1 MKKVLLASCFV
12 ALAAMAGAKTIYV
25 SPSGSASAD
34 GSTWATAVN
43 SLPAALSLS
52 AVGDEIWMAGGEYV
66 ADATINILPGVDI
79 YGGFAGTESSIDER
93 VRPDAENA
101 PWQFAN
107 ETVLKGSFV
116 GRLIDHEDKTTVWE
130 GDNAVTIDGIVVDG
144 HDAGDNDKILFLRS
158 NFTVRNFQLR
168 NCFVGG
174 KGLYFEI
181 GGTAV
186 DCLFSGNA
194 QSSTTTRADIYAAQ
208 GRECLEGNRPGNT
221 YDHCIFENN
230 SITSL
235 SIYNTMSNGGD
246 VYEGETAVKNCIFR
260 NNTASCLSVNSQWP
274 AATGEYGDGARTLVV
289 EDNLFEGNVA
299 SCNASGSVLHCN
311 GTSICDFSR
320 NIVRNN
326 QNTAPQEGADGAFR
340 SSIIYIN
347 AAGWMSNNLIVNNS
361 STGLLLYMNSGQ
373 LVNSTVANNVGSV
386 YATQGSY
393 ATLYNSIV
401 LNNTPTNNDLEIV
414 IADAGS
420 FFMNNCALTTDVTG
434 GDEAYIIGNIV
445 VPADGTFK
453 APTTFVGADA
463 AQAEAIAAADFS
475 LADGSACIGAG
486 DPDYENSL
494 FMNQTWINRFMS
506 YDLAMNSRLTDGAVN
521 IGAYEGDAINGIAG
535 SNVAAADL
543 ATVYVDG
550 NVLTRG
556 IQPERC
562 SGCPGRCERCCQHRS
577 AAGRAVHRQG
587 CCRWRCSVVQGAC
600 TQLIGVFDIIR

>member
-1 MKKVLLASCFV
+1 MSDGTNGLRFWKNQKEQDPMSRDFSSEFGSMTMDDEDGINRTYEATCFPTGS
-12 ALAAMAGAKTIYV
+12 ALACSWDRGLAQEIAAAVANECKSHEVGMLFGPAMNTRRHPLDCRGFEYFSEDPCLAGEMAGNYV
-25 SPSGSASAD
+25 IGLQENEVSG
-34 GSTWATAVN
+34 T
-43 SLPAALSLS
+43 
-52 AVGDEIWMAGGEYV
+52 
-66 ADATINILPGVDI
+66 
-79 YGGFAGTESSIDER
+79 
-93 VRPDAENA
+93 
-101 PWQFAN
+101 
-107 ETVLKGSFV
+107 LKHFV
-116 GRLIDHEDKTTVWE
+116 
-130 GDNAVTIDGIVVDG
+130 
-144 HDAGDNDKILFLRS
+144 
-158 NFTVRNFQLR
+158 
-168 NCFVGG
+168 C
-174 KGLYFEI
+174 
-181 GGTAV
+181 
-186 DCLFSGNA
+186 
-194 QSSTTTRADIYAAQ
+194 
-208 GRECLEGNRPGNT
+208 
-221 YDHCIFENN
+221 
-230 SITSL
+230 
-235 SIYNTMSNGGD
+235 
-246 VYEGETAVKNCIFR
+246 
-260 NNTASCLSVNSQWP
+260 
-274 AATGEYGDGARTLVV
+274 
-289 EDNLFEGNVA
+289 
-299 SCNASGSVLHCN
+299 
-311 GTSICDFSR
+311 
-320 NIVRNN
+320 NN

-506 YDLAMNSRLTDGAVN
+506 YDLAMNNRLTDGAVN
-521 IGAYEGDAINGIAG
+521 IGAYEGDAINGIDG

-550 NVLTRG
+550 NVLTVVA
-556 IQPERC
+556 EN
-562 SGCPGRCERCCQHRS
+562 
-577 AAGRAVHRQG
+577 AA
-587 CCRWRCSVVQGAC
+587 SVEVYSLNGALVA
-600 TQLIGVFDIIR
+600 QDVVNGAANIALPQAGLYIVKVVAGGDAQSFKVLARN

>member
-1 MKKVLLASCFV
+1 M
-12 ALAAMAGAKTIYV
+12 
-25 SPSGSASAD
+25 
-34 GSTWATAVN
+34 ATAHARW
-43 SLPAALSLS
+43 L
-52 AVGDEIWMAGGEYV
+52 W
-66 ADATINILPGVDI
+66 
-79 YGGFAGTESSIDER
+79 R
-93 VRPDAENA
+93 
-101 PWQFAN
+101 
-107 ETVLKGSFV
+107 
-116 GRLIDHEDKTTVWE
+116 TTC
-130 GDNAVTIDGIVVDG
+130 
-144 HDAGDNDKILFLRS
+144 LR
-158 NFTVRNFQLR
+158 
-168 NCFVGG
+168 
-174 KGLYFEI
+174 
-181 GGTAV
+181 
-186 DCLFSGNA
+186 
-194 QSSTTTRADIYAAQ
+194 
-208 GRECLEGNRPGNT
+208 
-221 YDHCIFENN
+221 
-230 SITSL
+230 
-235 SIYNTMSNGGD
+235 
-246 VYEGETAVKNCIFR
+246 
-260 NNTASCLSVNSQWP
+260 
-274 AATGEYGDGARTLVV
+274 
-289 EDNLFEGNVA
+289 
-299 SCNASGSVLHCN
+299 ASGSVLHCN

-550 NVLTRG
+550 NVLTVVS
-556 IQPERC
+556 ED
-562 SGCPGRCERCCQHRS
+562 
-577 AAGRAVHRQG
+577 AA
-587 CCRWRCSVVQGAC
+587 SVEVYSLNGALVA
-600 TQLIGVFDIIR
+600 QDVVNGAANIALPQAGLYIVKVVAGGDAQSFKVLARN